1 MLCQPLYSK
10 VVQLHTCVC
19 SVTSVMS
26 KSLRPY
32 WPSRLLC
39 PWDSLGKNTGVD
51 CPAFLQGIFP
61 SQGLNPNLL
70 CLQHCRQ
77 SLHCWANW
85 ETPYTYTH
93 SSITTILVSL
103 TIILASLS
111 FLELFLLIDFFLTY
125 CELFQTWCY
134 DLYWGIYIWYLS
146 PFWYRAPKTLEIS

>member
-1 MLCQPLYSK
+1 MLCQPLLYSK
-10 VVQLHTCVC
+10 VVQLHTCAC

-32 WPSRLLC
+32 WPARLLC

-51 CPAFLQGIFP
+51 CPAFLQGVFP

-77 SLHCWANW
+77 ILHCWANW
-85 ETPYTYTH
+85 ETPYTYIH

-103 TIILASLS
+103 PIILASLS
-111 FLELFLLIDFFLTY
+111 FLELFILIFLTY
-125 CELFQTWCY
+125 YELFQTWCY
-134 DLYWGIYIWYLS
+134 DLYWGIFIWSLS